1 MFILLFYLSAFA
13 NDPSVQNHNMHVL
26 YHADANQSGSEVEF
40 LVDISEI
47 TEVVSTLR
55 TDFTASFQSAKAK
68 SIVTSVNDISEEK
81 KTTVLAFDDSI
92 LMEKGRPLMIA
103 AAKEY
108 LRSLSVSQK
117 KDHTIDIVLG
127 AIKTR
132 VFAADLSPKQAIQ
145 TLDTLPKPNQKN
157 TALRYLLTDAI
168 EEVTTGNN
176 AKNGGMRQIIL
187 FSDGEEKS
195 SFSTD
200 DASMLIEK
208 ARSEGVQVHFLFIN
222 RDWEKKAETIAKIK
236 RFQSISDKTGGIHII
251 KNVVTG
257 QGALDRGAQKIA
269 NKIGKLRRVMLSICE
284 VQQTGHHTLK
294 IQYDASDYAW
304 VEHHIKSDLPLKQNC
319 PCVPACLGGESC
331 SDGKC
336 SSTDNIEHE
345 VTNFDYNNYL
355 NSFREQYTDP
365 WWLLLTPLWPLLLLL
380 LFWKKKQSKDLVETP
395 DQIPAP
401 EGDDELH

>member
-1 MFILLFYLSAFA
+1 VTIG
-13 NDPSVQNHNMHVL
+13 ND
-26 YHADANQSGSEVEF
+26 
-40 LVDISEI
+40 
-47 TEVVSTLR
+47 
-55 TDFTASFQSAKAK
+55 AK
-68 SIVTSVNDISEEK
+68 I
-81 KTTVLAFDDSI
+81 
-92 LMEKGRPLMIA
+92 
-103 AAKEY
+103 
-108 LRSLSVSQK
+108 
-117 KDHTIDIVLG
+117 
-127 AIKTR
+127 
-132 VFAADLSPKQAIQ
+132 
-145 TLDTLPKPNQKN
+145 
-157 TALRYLLTDAI
+157 
-168 EEVTTGNN
+168 
-176 AKNGGMRQIIL
+176 GGMRQLIL
-187 FSDGEEKS
+187 FSDGEEES
-195 SFSTD
+195 IFTTA
-200 DASMLIEK
+200 DASMLIRK

-222 RDWEKKAETIAKIK
+222 QDWKKKPEAIAKIK

-380 LFWKKKQSKDLVETP
+380 LFWKKKQSKDLVETL